1 MSRSCLTTRVLL
13 ATFVFLYMYTC
24 LHTDGIDTWCSM
36 NKVFCIRIWIFSNLT
51 NSLVWLNK
59 CLLYIFLLCFSFYMQ
74 YKLIFHAKNN
84 KFLVSYV
91 VPYVL
96 CTNVWPQLIY
106 RLQIFSWS
114 LIPTISLFL
123 SEQKQGASEQRIQL
137 RTYELMDIFTL
148 TIIY

>member
-1 MSRSCLTTRVLL
+1 
-13 ATFVFLYMYTC
+13 
-24 LHTDGIDTWCSM
+24 
-36 NKVFCIRIWIFSNLT
+36 
-51 NSLVWLNK
+51 
-59 CLLYIFLLCFSFYMQ
+59 MQ

-84 KFLVSYV
+84 KVLVSYV

-123 SEQKQGASEQRIQL
+123 SEQKQVASEQRIQL